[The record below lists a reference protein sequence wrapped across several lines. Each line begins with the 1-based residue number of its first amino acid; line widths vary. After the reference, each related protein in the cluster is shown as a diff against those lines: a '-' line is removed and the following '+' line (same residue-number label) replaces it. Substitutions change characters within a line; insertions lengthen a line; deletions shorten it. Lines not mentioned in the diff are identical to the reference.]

1 MFAVCVQVA
10 KIQQHYHRW
19 TAMPTKRFFD
29 GAQKE
34 LGSIPISNPP
44 EIESGGIFTK
54 VWLKVS
60 GVWKE
65 TTVYIKNSGI
75 WKTATTYINITNIW
89 K

>member
-1 MFAVCVQVA
+1 
-10 KIQQHYHRW
+10 
-19 TAMPTKRFFD
+19 MPTKRFFD

-34 LGSIPISNPP
+34 LGSTPISDPP
-44 EIESGGIFTK
+44 EIESGIFTK
-54 VWLKVS
+54 IWLKVS

-75 WKTATTYINITNIW
+75 WKTATPYINITNIW